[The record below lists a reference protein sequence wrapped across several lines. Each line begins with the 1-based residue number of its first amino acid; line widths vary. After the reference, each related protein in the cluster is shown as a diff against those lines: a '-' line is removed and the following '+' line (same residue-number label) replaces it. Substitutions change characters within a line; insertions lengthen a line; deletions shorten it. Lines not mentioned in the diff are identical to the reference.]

1 MNKTVWT
8 IVGALAVVASA
19 IVVIA
24 SFAMGGCDHMLETA
38 SGGTCWMKCHWT
50 FVAASFTGIA
60 GIASAVLAVLGKTT
74 EGRRFA
80 AIMTI
85 VTAALVIFFTLDAG
99 IGLCGNSSM
108 QCHKT
113 ALVVRIASAA
123 AIICSI
129 AQIAGADQE
138 KANAPK
144 MKL

>member
-1 MNKTVWT
+1 MSKTAWT
-8 IVGALAVVASA
+8 VLGAITAIASA
-19 IVVIA
+19 VIVIA

-60 GIASAVLAVLGKTT
+60 GIVSAVLAVLGKTT

-138 KANAPK
+138 RRTRPR
-144 MKL
+144 

>member
-1 MNKTVWT
+1 MKKTVWT
-8 IVGALAVVASA
+8 IVGTLAVVASA
-19 IVVIA
+19 IIVIA
-24 SFAMGGCDHMLETA
+24 SFAMGGCDHMLETTT
-38 SGGTCWMKCHWT
+38 GGSCWMKCHWT
-50 FVAASFTGIA
+50 FVAAGFTGIA
-60 GIASAVLAVLGKTT
+60 AVASSVLAVLGKTA

-85 VTAALVIFFTLDAG
+85 IAAALVIFFTLDAG

-113 ALVVRIASAA
+113 ALVVRVASAA